1 MKIFKL
7 KEELKSYLNNQEKDK
22 IISFVPT
29 MGALHDGHLSLILNA
44 KQNSDLVICSIFIN
58 PTQFN
63 NLKDLEKYPKT
74 PNSDI
79 KALDNINCDVVYMPE
94 TSDLYKKNEK
104 LKQYQFNGLDSFM
117 EGKGRPGHFNGVA
130 TVIEKLFRIIHPNK
144 AYFGQKDLQQ
154 LQIIKYL
161 AKQLNF
167 KTEIIGIST
176 KREESGLAMSS
187 RNKRLST
194 SDLAK
199 AALIYK
205 TLIFIKENA
214 YRNSINELKA
224 ICIQK
229 FNEEPELDL
238 EYLEIV
244 SLDNLHPI
252 DMYNQNGHN
261 AACIAASIS
270 SVRLIDNIIF

>member
-7 KEELKSYLNNQEKDK
+7 KEELKSYLNSQEKDK

-63 NLKDLEKYPKT
+63 NLKDLEKYPRT

-79 KALDNINCDVVYMPE
+79 KTLDNIKCDVVYMPE
-94 TSDLYKKNEK
+94 TSDLYQKSEK

-130 TVIEKLFRIIHPNK
+130 TVIEKLFRIIQPNK

-161 AKQLNF
+161 SKQLNF
-167 KTEIIGIST
+167 KTEIIGVST

-187 RNKRLST
+187 RNKRLSN
-194 SDLAK
+194 SDLDK
-199 AALIYK
+199 ATLIYK
-205 TLIFIKENA
+205 TLMFIKENA
-214 YRNSINELKA
+214 YKYSIKELKA
-224 ICIQK
+224 TCIKK
-229 FNEEPELDL
+229 FNEEPEIDL

-244 SLDNLHPI
+244 SLDNLNPI
-252 DMYNQNGHN
+252 DLYNHNGRN
-261 AACIAASIS
+261 VACIAASIS

>member
-7 KEELKSYLNNQEKDK
+7 KEELKSYLNSQEKDK

-94 TSDLYKKNEK
+94 VADLYQKNEK
-104 LKQYQFNGLDSFM
+104 LKQYQFNGLDKFM

-161 AKQLNF
+161 TKQLNF
-167 KTEIIGIST
+167 DTEIIGVST

-187 RNKRLST
+187 RNKRLSIKD
-194 SDLAK
+194 SEK
-199 AALIYK
+199 ATLIYK
-205 TLIFIKENA
+205 TLTFIKENA
-214 YRNSINELKA
+214 YKHPIKELKE
-224 ICIQK
+224 ICIQM
-229 FNEEPELDL
+229 FNDEPELNL

-252 DMYNQNGHN
+252 DLYNYNGRN